1 MRKFV
6 KYPARDEASRID
18 LDPAI
23 AEKTRLEHVARA
35 LTGRYSIEREL
46 GRGGM
51 ATVYLAEDVKHGR
64 KVAIKVLHPQVK
76 GAQSAERFLR
86 EIKISASLTH
96 PNILPLH
103 ESGETR
109 GFLYFV
115 MPYVEGESLRVRL
128 RREAPLPVEDAV
140 RIAVEVAD
148 ALNSAHR
155 RGIVHRDIKP
165 ENILFEEGH
174 AIIADFGIARAVT
187 AVGQDAV
194 EGDDVTKDGLPVGT
208 PWYMSPEQIRG
219 SEAVD
224 GRSDLYS
231 LACVVY
237 EMLAGKPP
245 FDTGED
251 HTAALARH
259 LVDLPPS
266 IVAVRP
272 EVPERVEAAVMR
284 ALAKSPAERFQTTDE
299 FGEALLADRSR
310 EAAARSIAVLPFM
323 NMGSD
328 PEDEFLSDGMAEE
341 IINALTKVSGLE
353 VASRT
358 SAFAFK
364 DEATDIRAIGKGLN
378 VGAVLEGSVRRAGD
392 QLRITVQLINVQDGY
407 HLWSERYD
415 RSMKDVFAIQ
425 DEIADNVV
433 RALRLILSDSDRQ
446 ALVRVPT
453 SSVEAYELY
462 LRGRQFFYRFGKK
475 WFEFARQ
482 LFARAIVIDPDFA
495 LAHAGVASCRA
506 FLVHLY
512 GETDEA
518 VLEEAERAS
527 RRALALDPELPEG
540 HAALGFTLWQMELVD
555 EAKEEFEAALQLD
568 PNQFEACYFYAR
580 ACYQQ
585 GNLEHAVRLFEQ
597 ACRAREHHEARYFAG
612 QTYLAL
618 GREEEAES
626 AFRRALPAIEK
637 HLELNPDDARAVT
650 MGSVALSRLGEHEA
664 GLDWA
669 GRALAID
676 PTDAGICYNV
686 ACLYAVEGDA
696 DRAIACLEDA
706 VRAGFAH
713 RDWIENDPDLDSL
726 REDPRFQALSWPE

>member
-18 LDPAI
+18 LDPEI
-23 AEKTRLEHVARA
+23 AEETRLEHVARG
-35 LTGRYSIEREL
+35 LSGRYTIEREL

-76 GAQSAERFLR
+76 GAVEAERFLR

-128 RREAPLPVEDAV
+128 RREAPLPVEEAV
-140 RIAVEVAD
+140 GIAAEVAD

-194 EGDDVTKDGLPVGT
+194 DEDNVTKDGLPLGT

-219 SEAVD
+219 SEAID

-231 LACVVY
+231 LACVLY
-237 EMLAGKPP
+237 EMLAGRPP
-245 FDTGED
+245 FGGEED
-251 HTAALARH
+251 HAACLARH
-259 LVDLPPS
+259 LVDAPPS

-272 EVPERVEAAVMR
+272 EVPKPVEAAVMR

-299 FGEALLADRSR
+299 FGEALLLYRSP

-328 PEDEFLSDGMAEE
+328 PEDEFLSDGIAEE
-341 IINALTKVSGLE
+341 IINALTRVSGLE

-358 SAFAFK
+358 STFAFK
-364 DEATDIRAIGKGLN
+364 GEATDIRAIGKQLN

-415 RSMKDVFAIQ
+415 RLMKDVFAIQ

-446 ALVRVPT
+446 SLVKVPT
-453 SSVEAYELY
+453 SSIEAYELY
-462 LRGRQFFYRFGKK
+462 LRGRQFFHRFGKK

-482 LFARAIVIDPDFA
+482 MFVRAIEIDPDFA

-512 GETDEA
+512 GETDDA

-527 RRALALDPELPEG
+527 HRALALDPDLPEG

-555 EAKEEFEAALQLD
+555 EANEEFEAALQLD
-568 PNQFEACYFYAR
+568 PSQFEACYFYAR

-585 GNLEHAVRLFEQ
+585 GKLEHAVRLFEQ

-618 GREEEAES
+618 GRQEEAEA

-664 GLDWA
+664 GMEWA
-669 GRALAID
+669 GKALAID

-713 RDWIENDPDLDSL
+713 RDWVENDPDLDSL